1 MKNRQKHIVLDIDTY
16 ESRDVLK
23 LKIINGFT
31 MESIVETLNIKTEWT
46 PQSSDTLYFV
56 SGCSVPRF
64 KLKDRFKVTNK
75 LSKAT
80 TIFVSDNEIT
90 DKKNLIVHKPVYN
103 VNQFIEKYEY
113 SNTAVDILKKDIIF
127 MFENVSDYY
136 INTNDRLHNYYL
148 NQLNLARQLMS
159 QDIPIYITEELRQCF
174 FNYFGAYTLHQ
185 HLPFSYWTIK
195 YYYKP
200 YKNLTRI
207 YELPQSSELFK
218 TNAEIYLDR
227 EILSHVNEQNFV
239 IDFDKYKEFVTMA
252 KADDE
257 ENLILCMELMSNSDF
272 DKSYPYLLFLIYQ
285 FGYKMKDLKEVEHV
299 NFRSLIN
306 FLNLSH
312 LNNLNIDYK
321 KANLSLKAGN
331 RYTPEN
337 VSMLNQ
343 LVSTGTITTNIV

>member
-1 MKNRQKHIVLDIDTY
+1 MKNRQKHIVLDTDTY

-31 MESIVETLNIKTEWT
+31 MESIVETLKIKTEWT

-113 SNTAVDILKKDIIF
+113 SNTSVDVLKKDIIR
-127 MFENVSDYY
+127 MFENISNYYESD
-136 INTNDRLHNYYL
+136 DRLYNYYL
-148 NQLNLARQLMS
+148 NQLNLAKQLML
-159 QDIPIYITEELRQCF
+159 QDIPIYITETLRQRF
-174 FNYFGAYTLHQ
+174 FSYYGPLTLHQ
-185 HLPFSYWTIK
+185 HLPFNYWTIK
-195 YYYKP
+195 YHYKA

-252 KADDE
+252 EADDE

-285 FGYKMKDLKEVEHV
+285 FGYKMKYLKEIEHV

-306 FLNLSH
+306 FLNLSN
-312 LNNLNIDYK
+312 LNNLNIDHN
-321 KANLSLKAGN
+321 KASLSLKVGN